1 MIGIKVTEADNGH
14 KVDFEANIIGYD
26 KTVEQLSTLFTVLYK
41 NIPEKILAEALYSS
55 DWGKRIN
62 ELTKD

>member
-14 KVDFEANIIGYD
+14 KVDFEAKIIGYD
-26 KTVEQLSTLFTVLYK
+26 KAVEQLSTLFTVLYK
-41 NIPEKILAEALYSS
+41 NMPEKILAEALYSS